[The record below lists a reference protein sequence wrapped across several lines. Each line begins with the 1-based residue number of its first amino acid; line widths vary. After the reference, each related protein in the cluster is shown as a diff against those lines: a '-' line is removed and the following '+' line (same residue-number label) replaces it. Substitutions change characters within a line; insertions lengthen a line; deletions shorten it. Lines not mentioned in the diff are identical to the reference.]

1 MSKSDAPQPAAPQ
14 PATPKPAA
22 PQRVL
27 FVCLGNIC
35 RSPTAEG
42 VFRHLV
48 ASRGLE
54 HRIEADS
61 CGTAEW
67 HIGKAPDARSVA
79 AARRR
84 GYSLEPLRA
93 RQLCWEDFYAFDYI
107 LAMDES
113 NLDNVRREA
122 PLDYA
127 GHIGLFL
134 DFAAEV
140 AEREVPDPYYGAG
153 DGFVRVLELV
163 EAASEG
169 LLATM
174 LEHD

>member
-1 MSKSDAPQPAAPQ
+1 MSTPAAPE
-14 PATPKPAA
+14 PAA
-22 PQRVL
+22 PEPPPPLRVL

-42 VFRHLV
+42 VFRHRV
-48 ASRGLE
+48 ASRGLD
-54 HRIEADS
+54 HCIEVDS

-79 AARRR
+79 AARQR
-84 GYSLEPLRA
+84 GYSLELLRA
-93 RQLCWEDFYAFDYI
+93 RQLCWEDYFSFDYI

-113 NLDNVRREA
+113 NLEIVRREA
-122 PLDYA
+122 PLDFA

-134 DFAAEV
+134 DFAPEV
-140 AEREVPDPYYGAG
+140 PEREVPDPYYGAG